1 MHAGFLNNL
10 SPHQQ
15 SVTHL
20 KFVCLK
26 YLEVFRK
33 NIYVPGTCVG
43 TVALDGD
50 CKTIIVRINIVTLL
64 ITLGEVGT
72 GSNMDEGK

>member
-1 MHAGFLNNL
+1 MHGGFLNNL

-33 NIYVPGTCVG
+33 NIYVPGTCVD

-72 GSNMDEGK
+72 GSNVDEGK